1 MSYSLLHELEAEIA
15 GLEQQGLG
23 RRLEPRTGL
32 DFSSNDYL
40 GFANDPEFAQ
50 RVRLATERLGVR
62 LGAAA
67 SRLLGGTTELHLEL
81 EAHLAR
87 WKGHDAALL
96 FPSGYQANVGLISAL
111 IRPEDRVLS
120 DAKNH
125 ASIIDG
131 LRLAR
136 PRQKIVFPH
145 LDLATIEFELRHNYP
160 GGRTYLITEALF
172 SMDGDLAPLKLYAEL
187 AERYGAYLIVDEAHA
202 AGLYGARGSGWVEH
216 LGLERRV
223 LATTTTMGK
232 SLALAGAFVSG
243 PRTLINYL
251 VQRARPLMYSTAWPP
266 LFLVALETALHRLLA
281 EPTRGIHAIELAVQ
295 LRRRLRDAGL
305 DVRGD
310 QSPIVPWVI
319 GDEREALR
327 VAGAVSAAGFDVRA
341 VRPPTVPPKE
351 SRIRLSVHA
360 DHTEPQIAAL
370 AQAILAAHACR

>member
-1 MSYSLLHELEAEIA
+1 MSPSLLQELEAEIA
-15 GLEQQGLG
+15 SLEREGLG
-23 RRLEPRTGL
+23 RRLAPRVGL

-40 GFANDPEFAQ
+40 GFANDPEFAT
-50 RVRLATERLGVR
+50 RVRLAIDRLDGR

-81 EAHLAR
+81 ERKLAR

-96 FPSGYQANVGLISAL
+96 FPSGYQANFALLSTL

-145 LDLATIEFELRHNYP
+145 LDLATIEHELRHSYL

-172 SMDGDLAPLKLYAEL
+172 SMDGDLAPLKLYADL
-187 AERYGAYLIVDEAHA
+187 ADRYGAHLIVDEAHA

-223 LATTTTMGK
+223 LVSTTTLGK

-243 PRTLINYL
+243 PKTIVDYL
-251 VQRARPLMYSTAWPP
+251 VQRARPLIYSTAWPP

-295 LRRRLRDAGL
+295 LRRRLRAAGL

-319 GDEREALR
+319 GDERRAMH
-327 VAGAVSAAGFDVRA
+327 VAEQVQAAGFDVRA

-360 DHTEPQIAAL
+360 DHNEPQIAAL
-370 AQAILAAHACR
+370 AQAILAAAH